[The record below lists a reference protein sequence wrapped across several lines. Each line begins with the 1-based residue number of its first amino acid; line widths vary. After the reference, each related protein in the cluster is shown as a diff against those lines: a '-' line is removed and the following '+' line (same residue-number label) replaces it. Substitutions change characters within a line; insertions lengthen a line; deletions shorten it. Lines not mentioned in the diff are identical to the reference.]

1 MRLKPEQQYLKRID
15 KDNTA
20 AKANGINR
28 SELMLRPKHQEHIRH
43 PWQKFTKGPIHV
55 TKKFLTS

>member
-20 AKANGINR
+20 AK
-28 SELMLRPKHQEHIRH
+28 SEWDKQVRTDAE
-43 PWQKFTKGPIHV
+43 T
-55 TKKFLTS
+55 